1 MTLKQIY
8 KEVLNHFFTKLKKQ
22 AGFKVYKNSAFYT
35 TNDIT
40 IMIEPALFRFNT
52 TNQLSFWFDLYV
64 FLSLEKHETDIL
76 SKDHL
81 LRTAHLVLKERW
93 SFIWAEP
100 FMQYTIQENSSLEE
114 IMSELDEKLENY
126 LVPFC
131 SRNDD
136 FDKLIDFLEAYQRDQ
151 LTRKFNFNIAVGLAK
166 INEKERSRYYF
177 SHAEGDR
184 NMLKSIAASY
194 NVDL

>member
-1 MTLKQIY
+1 MILKQIY
-8 KEVLNHFFTKLKKQ
+8 KEVLNHFFTRLKKQ
-22 AGFKVYKNSAFYT
+22 AGFKVYKNVAFYT
-35 TNDIT
+35 SNNIT

-52 TNQLSFWFDLYV
+52 TEKLSFWFDIYV
-64 FLSLEKHETDIL
+64 FLSLKNDETGIL

-81 LRTAHLVLKERW
+81 LKTAHLVLKERW

-100 FMQYTIQENSSLEE
+100 LMQYTIQENSS
-114 IMSELDEKLENY
+114 SEAIINKLDEKLENY

-131 SRNDD
+131 KRIDD

-151 LTRKFNFNIAVGLAK
+151 STSKFNFNIAVGLAK

-177 SHAEGDR
+177 SHAEGDK
-184 NMLKSIAASY
+184 NILKSIAASY
-194 NVDL
+194 NVNL